1 MGGRGAYREWEE
13 AYEVFGVVYRFCFR
27 GPVEEPPRWE
37 VAVLDLGGVPV
48 VPRPV
53 RGRTE
58 DETRWRAEE
67 VLRTWAA
74 VRRLHAAAARAAV
87 RTAPGAEVVLNE
99 RAEEL
104 EVELAGPWVLRAP
117 YLASRDQVTD
127 PHRTEE
133 EWETSLELH
142 FRSHAV
148 RVGQWEGP

>member
-27 GPVEEPPRWE
+27 GPVEDPPRWE
-37 VAVLDLGGVPV
+37 VAVLDLGGTPV

-74 VRRLHAAAARAAV
+74 VRRLHAAAARAAA
-87 RTAPGAEVVLNE
+87 RAAPGAEVVLKE

-104 EVELAGPWVLRAP
+104 EVDLAGPWAVGVP
-117 YLASRDQVTD
+117 FVASREEVTD
-127 PHRTEE
+127 ANRTEE
-133 EWETSLELH
+133 EWGASVEAH
-142 FRSHAV
+142 FRRYAV
-148 RVGQWEGP
+148 RLE